1 MEFFTPPNHFG
12 FHAKK
17 IYGIP
22 IEGSLIDC
30 SIAYIE
36 PAGGGPKPMHRHV
49 HNHFFIVTE
58 GEATIYE
65 NEQKT
70 IVKKEEAIYVKG
82 ENLHTIHNESDQPL
96 KMIGITIKNKEQ

>member
-1 MEFFTPPNHFG
+1 MEFITPPNHFG

-17 IYGIP
+17 IYGTP
-22 IEGSLIDC
+22 IEGTLMDC
-30 SIAYIE
+30 AIAYID
-36 PAGGGPKPMHRHV
+36 PAGGGPVPMHHHA

-65 NEQKT
+65 NDHKT

-82 ENLHTIHNESDQPL
+82 ENLHTIRNESNQLL
-96 KMIGITIKNKEQ
+96 KMIGITIQPEK